1 MGYSTSKSSL
11 FKIDAKK
18 PTYHA
23 SGPPFKFGEQRLSE
37 VKITATKPLF
47 ERKTDK
53 LIINVDNSSLMTEV
67 THWKSFKRLR
77 VSL

>member
-11 FKIDAKK
+11 FKIDAKNLHI
-18 PTYHA
+18 TLQYLRLN
-23 SGPPFKFGEQRLSE
+23 SGNKDLSE